1 MLTHVIILR
10 CFNYCHIL
18 VVYLNELTLSVCV
31 WRWSCNLLRGRRC
44 LCRWARGWLAMEWGT
59 TMRVLVVLFIV
70 VFFTK
75 KYGLFL

>member
-44 LCRWARGWLAMEWGT
+44 LCRWARGWL
-59 TMRVLVVLFIV
+59 
-70 VFFTK
+70 
-75 KYGLFL
+75 